1 MWKDSP
7 TREDQMGKQARFTS
21 KKIFFDKNTDFPELP
36 GVYKFYNSEHKIIYI
51 GKAKN
56 IKKRVK
62 SYLNLRKGEG
72 KRITKLK
79 SSIKYIETIITKTES
94 DALILEQGLIS
105 KKRPQFNI
113 QFRDDKSYPAIHLS
127 TSKDYP
133 AIYVSRQKDPES
145 TIFGPFANVG
155 AMRLNVSLIR
165 SLFKLRNCKDINF
178 KNRSRPCIEYQMNR
192 CTAPC
197 VGNISK
203 EDYAFEVQNAIN
215 FLSGD
220 TKNIILD
227 LQEKMDSYSKKKDY
241 ERAAIYRDKV
251 QSIRDTQKRQNVLT
265 GFNDLDVL
273 IVKRNRFNCCL
284 SLLRVEDGWITSSQN
299 FYPNSQDNI
308 TDQELLSVFLESYV
322 IDNTARKKINLLFKG
337 EILKETRDFLAR
349 LKSPK
354 IIIHKPNKQNKN
366 LIDIC
371 SSQAEDAL
379 SRNNNYSWIQS
390 CFDSLANF
398 LQIETIN
405 KIEGFDI
412 SHTSGKN
419 VSASCVSVTKDGPNK
434 KNYRVMNIKKD
445 SNNDYLALSEAIQRR
460 CKNLQKNNLDIP
472 EVILIDGGKGQLNT
486 VKKYLDKKISE
497 DIKFIS
503 ISKGPNRNQ
512 KYDFLHD
519 GKNSHELNN
528 SAEILKILQLVRNES
543 HRFAINHHRKR
554 RSKDLLSSSLDR
566 IDGLGPKLKLNL
578 IRYFGGIDKVCEATL
593 DDLKC
598 VPGIG
603 ENKAKKIHSYLK
615 NN

>member
-1 MWKDSP
+1 VWKDFP
-7 TREDQMGKQARFTS
+7 TREDQMGKRARFTN
-21 KKIFFDKNTDFPELP
+21 KKIIFDKNTDFPELP
-36 GVYKFYNSEHKIIYI
+36 GVYKFYNSENEIIYI

-62 SYLNLRKGEG
+62 SYLNPRKGEG
-72 KRITKLK
+72 KRIAKLK

-133 AIYVSRQKDPES
+133 AIYVSRQKDPEN

-197 VGNISK
+197 VGKISK
-203 EDYAFEVQNAIN
+203 EDYAFEVQNTIN

-299 FYPNSQDNI
+299 FYPNSKDNI

-322 IDNTARKKINLLFKG
+322 IDNTARKKINLLFQG

-497 DIKFIS
+497 NIKFIS

-512 KYDFLHD
+512 KYDVLHD
-519 GKNSHELNN
+519 GQNSHELNN

-578 IRYFGGIDKVCEATL
+578 IRYFGGIDKVCEASL

-598 VPGIG
+598 APGIG
-603 ENKAKKIHSYLK
+603 EYKAKKIHSYLK

>member
-1 MWKDSP
+1 MKHFL
-7 TREDQMGKQARFTS
+7 TREDQMEKQAQFTN
-21 KKIFFDKNTDFPELP
+21 KKILFNKSTDFPELP
-36 GVYKFYNSEHKIIYI
+36 GVYKFYNSKNEIIYI

-62 SYLNLRKGEG
+62 SYFQLRKGEG
-72 KRITKLK
+72 KRIAKLK
-79 SSIKYIETIITKTES
+79 SSIKYVETIITKTES

-127 TSKDYP
+127 TSKDFP
-133 AIYVSRQKDPES
+133 AIYVSRQKDS
-145 TIFGPFANVG
+145 SNTLFGPFANVG
-155 AMRLNVSLIR
+155 AMRINVSLIR
-165 SLFKLRNCKDINF
+165 SLFKIRNCKDINF

-192 CTAPC
+192 CSAPC

-203 EDYAFEVQNAIN
+203 EDYAFDVKNAIN

-220 TKNIILD
+220 TANVILE
-227 LQEKMDSYSKKKDY
+227 LQKKMDFYSKNKDY

-251 QSIRDTQKRQNVLT
+251 QSIRDTQKKQNVLT
-265 GFNDLDVL
+265 GFNDLDVFV
-273 IVKRNRFNCCL
+273 IKRNKFNCCI
-284 SLLRVEDGWITSSQN
+284 SVLRIEDGWITSSQN
-299 FYPNSQDNI
+299 FYPDSKDNI
-308 TDQELLSVFLESYV
+308 SDQELLSVFLESYV
-322 IDNTARKKINLLFKG
+322 IDNKDRKKINLLFQ
-337 EILKETRDFLAR
+337 EQILKETKDFLFD
-349 LKSPK
+349 LSSPEV
-354 IIIHKPNKQNKN
+354 ITHKANKQNKN

-379 SRNNNYSWIQS
+379 SRNNNFSWVNIS
-390 CFDSLANF
+390 LESLANF
-398 LQIETIN
+398 LQMEVIN

-419 VSASCVSVTKDGPNK
+419 VSASCVSITKDGPNK
-434 KNYRVMNIKKD
+434 KNYRIMNIKKD

-460 CKNLQKNNLDIP
+460 CKNLQKNGLSLP

-486 VKKYLDKKISE
+486 VKKYFDEKFLE
-497 DIKFIS
+497 NIKFIS
-503 ISKGPNRNQ
+503 VSKGPNRNE
-512 KYDFLHD
+512 KYDVLHD

-528 SAEILKILQLVRNES
+528 FKEISKLLQLVRNES

-554 RSKDLLSSSLDR
+554 RSKDLFSSSLDG

-578 IRYFGGIDKVCEATL
+578 IRFFGGMDKVIEASL
-593 DDLKC
+593 DDLKS

-603 ENKAKKIHSYLK
+603 EEKAKKIYSYL
-615 NN
+615 NNN

>member
-1 MWKDSP
+1 MKHFL
-7 TREDQMGKQARFTS
+7 TREDQMEKQAQFTN
-21 KKIFFDKNTDFPELP
+21 KKILFNKSTDFPELP
-36 GVYKFYNSEHKIIYI
+36 GVYKFYNSKNEIIYI

-62 SYLNLRKGEG
+62 SYFQLRKGEG
-72 KRITKLK
+72 KRIAKLK

-127 TSKDYP
+127 TSKDFP
-133 AIYVSRQKDPES
+133 AIYVSRQKDS
-145 TIFGPFANVG
+145 SNTLFGPFANVG
-155 AMRLNVSLIR
+155 AMRINVSLIR
-165 SLFKLRNCKDINF
+165 SLFKIRNCKDINF

-192 CTAPC
+192 CSAPC

-203 EDYAFEVQNAIN
+203 EDYAFDVKNAIN

-220 TKNIILD
+220 TTNVILE
-227 LQEKMDSYSKKKDY
+227 LQKKMDFYSENKDY

-251 QSIRDTQKRQNVLT
+251 QSIRDTQKKQNVLT
-265 GFNDLDVL
+265 GFNDLDVFV
-273 IVKRNRFNCCL
+273 IKRNKFNCCI
-284 SLLRVEDGWITSSQN
+284 SVLRIEDGWITSSQN
-299 FYPNSQDNI
+299 FYPDSKDNI
-308 TDQELLSVFLESYV
+308 SDQELLSVFLESYV
-322 IDNTARKKINLLFKG
+322 IDNKDRKKINLLFQ
-337 EILKETRDFLAR
+337 EQILKETKDFLFD
-349 LKSPK
+349 LSSPEV
-354 IIIHKPNKQNKN
+354 ITHKANKQNKN

-379 SRNNNYSWIQS
+379 SRNNNFSWVNNS
-390 CFDSLANF
+390 LESLANF
-398 LQIETIN
+398 LQIEVIN

-419 VSASCVSVTKDGPNK
+419 VSASCVSITKDGPNK
-434 KNYRVMNIKKD
+434 KNYRIMNIKKD

-460 CKNLQKNNLDIP
+460 CKNLQKNGLSLP

-486 VKKYLDKKISE
+486 VKKYFDEKFLE
-497 DIKFIS
+497 NIKFIS
-503 ISKGPNRNQ
+503 VSKGPNRNE
-512 KYDFLHD
+512 KYDVLHD

-528 SAEILKILQLVRNES
+528 FKEISKLLQLVRNES

-554 RSKDLLSSSLDR
+554 RSKDLFSSSLDG

-578 IRYFGGIDKVCEATL
+578 IRFFGGIDKVIEASL
-593 DDLKC
+593 DDLKS

-603 ENKAKKIHSYLK
+603 EEKAKKIYSYL
-615 NN
+615 NNN